1 MGLKTSDSFLG
12 HFFSLL
18 VSRPEQKRTI
28 ITPTEVE
35 RMGKEKNYFPLIVKL
50 AFSIIHL
57 SFPLPE

>member
-18 VSRPEQKRTI
+18 VSRLEQKWTI

-35 RMGKEKNYFPLIVKL
+35 RMGKEKNYFPLGLIVK
-50 AFSIIHL
+50 
-57 SFPLPE
+57 E